1 MQGGAGG
8 CGEMQGDMGRCR
20 EMWGDAISF
29 MPTPLTCVRASMCS
43 PTPYPYAHPTPYP
56 YPTPSPHLREGEH
69 VQAAHD
75 VEEQAD
81 AQPDLAR
88 GS

>member
-1 MQGGAGG
+1 
-8 CGEMQGDMGRCR
+8 MQGDVGRCR
-20 EMWGDAISF
+20 EMRGDAISF

-43 PTPYPYAHPTPYP
+43 PTPYPYADPTPYSYP
-56 YPTPSPHLREGEH
+56 APTPRLREGEH
-69 VQAAHD
+69 VQPAHD
-75 VEEQAD
+75 IEQQAD